1 MHELCN
7 RAIKLFKRTR
17 ASASKSSIRGAR
29 ELNQTSVHV
38 VFKDERYNPDM
49 EKMLEKIRN
58 YKPQQSYLEFKNE
71 AGEIKMASSALTFIN
86 KARAQA
92 ERFQKRQSRIAEERL
107 IKNLEDSDSDVPRG
121 KGLEDDEDDDD
132 NDEIDGEVEDGEE
145 EDNNEGDEVEEDG
158 QKEEKGDT
166 LLGKR

>member
-17 ASASKSSIRGAR
+17 SSASKSSIRGAR

-38 VFKDERYNPDM
+38 LFHDERYNPDM

-71 AGEIKMASSALTFIN
+71 AGEIKMNSSALTFIN

-92 ERFQKRQSRIAEERL
+92 ERFQKKQTRLAEERL
-107 IKNLEDSDSDVPRG
+107 IKNLEDSDSDRPR
-121 KGLEDDEDDDD
+121 KLEDDDD
-132 NDEIDGEVEDGEE
+132 DDEEEIEVEDGNDGDDNEDDEAEE
-145 EDNNEGDEVEEDG
+145 VG
-158 QKEEKGDT
+158 QEAEKSKT